1 MAGTDMGM
9 DMGTGSYNMDM
20 VDNLEQEHF
29 QAPRL
34 KSRLRTDLQN
44 NRSLVLQMDLH
55 IGRHTLFRH
64 RILP

>member
-29 QAPRL
+29 QAPLL
-34 KSRLRTDLQN
+34 KSRLRTDRQN
-44 NRSLVLQMDLH
+44 SRSLVPQMDHH
-55 IGRHTLFRH
+55 IGRHTLFLH
-64 RILP
+64 KILP